1 MMNWLK
7 KLMPLISKLLKTDY
21 NAKINEIKREI
32 GRISGLVTTP
42 ALNAGKNEIPHVSY
56 LVKQQIMLEK

>member
-1 MMNWLK
+1 
-7 KLMPLISKLLKTDY
+7 MPLIPTKLLKTDY

-32 GRISGLVTTP
+32 GRISGLVTAT
-42 ALNAGKNEIPHVSY
+42 LNAGKNEIPYVSY

>member
-1 MMNWLK
+1 MNWLK
-7 KLMPLISKLLKTDY
+7 KLMPLIPTKLLKTDY

-32 GRISGLVTTP
+32 GRISGLVTTT
-42 ALNAGKNEIPHVSY
+42 LNAGKNEIPYVSY

>member
-1 MMNWLK
+1 
-7 KLMPLISKLLKTDY
+7 MPLIPTKLLKTDY

-32 GRISGLVTTP
+32 GRISGLVTTT
-42 ALNAGKNEIPHVSY
+42 LNPGKNEIPYVSY

>member
-1 MMNWLK
+1 
-7 KLMPLISKLLKTDY
+7 MPLISKLLKTDY

-42 ALNAGKNEIPHVSY
+42 ALNAGKNEMPHVS
-56 LVKQQIMLEK
+56 